1 MATPA
6 PHHQPTPN
14 PSDDPFARVF
24 AKRLL
29 KALADAMPNDPS
41 DDAATREENRQAMHA
56 LFNSLNPR
64 DPAEAQLAAIAIAA
78 ASSAMDNF
86 VRAIQPG
93 VSNDM
98 ALRLRGNALNAGR
111 TYSAMLR
118 TLRGPQPRQSVA
130 KSAPAAAPETPPR
143 PATSARREPAASPD
157 LPLRRE
163 PLIKADLLSSTTR
176 PLDPILQAALTAQA
190 KASIAALAIRS
201 KDASSPRT
209 SR

>member
-6 PHHQPTPN
+6 PHHQPN
-14 PSDDPFARVF
+14 PADEPFARVF

-29 KALADAMPNDPS
+29 KTLAAAMPNDPS
-41 DDAATREENRQAMHA
+41 DDAPTREENQQAMHA
-56 LFNSLNPR
+56 LFTSLNPR

-118 TLRGPQPRQSVA
+118 TLRGTQPRQA
-130 KSAPAAAPETPPR
+130 AARPAPVAAPEPPPR
-143 PATSARREPAASPD
+143 PATPLHREPVATPD
-157 LPLRRE
+157 LPLRRA
-163 PLIKADLLSSTTR
+163 LLTKADLLGSTTR
-176 PLDPILQAALTAQA
+176 SADPVLQAALTAQA

-201 KDASSPRT
+201 NGTSPPRT
-209 SR
+209 PR